1 MLRVLRKL
9 EDSKLVKEVG
19 GDWTGFVPGCDPD
32 RITIE
37 EVVMEVEGSR
47 RAIPDLEP
55 QTNER
60 ERALIGEMIAKLNL
74 CSSNALD
81 RMTIGQVVRQLYAP
95 RAPSRIEDFKRS

>member
-37 EVVMEVEGSR
+37 EVVMEVEGAK
-47 RAIPDLEP
+47 RALPDLEP
-55 QTNER
+55 QPADR
-60 ERALIGEMIAKLNL
+60 ERAAIAELIEKLNI
-74 CSSNALD
+74 CSATALN
-81 RMTIGQVVRQLYAP
+81 RLTIGQLVRQLYAP
-95 RAPSRIEDFKRS
+95 RAPSRIEDFKR